1 MKKIPITIM
10 ADIPT
15 DDDTAAMVSESLAL
29 VERAHQ
35 LSTRDAAIA
44 LLAGTVLG
52 ELEIV
57 KGSHDKIMDKLRA
70 IIAETSK

>member
-10 ADIPT
+10 ADIAT
-15 DDDTAAMVSESLAL
+15 DDDTTAMISESLSL
-29 VERAHQ
+29 VERVHQ

-44 LLAGTVLG
+44 LLAGSVLG
-52 ELEIV
+52 ELEIAR
-57 KGSHDKIMDKLRA
+57 GSHDKIMDKLRA